1 MSESNAIGHVQD
13 AETKAKKLVADAE
26 KRKAEKVQKANEKA
40 RQIVDGAEARTK
52 EIRDD
57 AVKKAAEQADKE
69 REKSLFE
76 ASIAAKK
83 VQKEELGKNK
93 IKDIAEKVVRQI
105 FS

>member
-13 AETKAKKLVADAE
+13 AEAKAKKLVADAE
-26 KRKAEKVQKANEKA
+26 KRKAEKIQKANERA
-40 RQIVDGAEARTK
+40 RQIVDEAEARAK
-52 EIRDD
+52 PLRDD
-57 AVKKAAEQADKE
+57 VIKSATEQANAE

-76 ASIAAKK
+76 ASAMAKK
-83 VQKEELGKNK
+83 VQKEELGKNR

>member
-13 AETKAKKLVADAE
+13 AEAKAKKIVADAE
-26 KRKAEKVQKANEKA
+26 KRKADKLQKANENA
-40 RQIVDGAEARTK
+40 RQIVDEAEAKTK
-52 EIRDD
+52 NIRDD
-57 AVKKAAEQADKE
+57 AVKKATEQADKE
-69 REKSLFE
+69 REKSLAE
-76 ASIAAKK
+76 AGVAAKK